1 MKVTNKYYGF
11 GLCFQ
16 SDIHLE
22 ELLPS
27 EAKADVFII
36 EGKTPDNLP
45 KQKKKGIL
53 YQATKNQFLLT
64 IPETGR
70 FYVQNGNK
78 IIFQR
83 FLEND
88 DKSIRVFL
96 LSTVLAALFIQRG
109 LFPLHAGSVNIN
121 GKGVLFSGISGAGK
135 SSMVTGYYKNG
146 FSILNDDVSL
156 ISEIDNKLMVI
167 PGFPRIKLW
176 VDTLKAFNEEPEN
189 FQKIRE
195 SIEKRNVP
203 IHHVFHSE
211 PIPVSEIYILAVRNS
226 PGIEKIEITG
236 IEKFNVLRRHTFR
249 YQFVEGLEMA
259 KEHFQ
264 TLSRLASDVKVYRLF
279 RPRKGF
285 FVKELMQA
293 VEEKKKE

>member
-1 MKVTNKYYGF
+1 MSETKKYFGF

-16 SDIHLE
+16 SDIPLD
-22 ELLPS
+22 ELLPC
-27 EAKADVFII
+27 EEKADVFII
-36 EGKTPDNLP
+36 EGRTPENLA

-53 YQATKNQFLLT
+53 YQAAKNQFLLT

-83 FLEND
+83 FKEND

-109 LFPLHAGSVNIN
+109 LFPLHSGSVNIN
-121 GKGVLFSGISGAGK
+121 GTAILFSGISGAGK
-135 SSMVTGYYKNG
+135 SSMVTGYYKQG
-146 FSILNDDVSL
+146 APVLNDDVTL
-156 ISEIDNKLMVI
+156 ITEIDNKLMVV

-176 VDTLKAFNEEPEN
+176 ADTLKAFDEN
-189 FQKIRE
+189 PDDYAKIRD
-195 SIEKRNVP
+195 SIEKRHVP
-203 IHHVFHSE
+203 IHDVFYNE
-211 PIPVSEIYILAVRNS
+211 PIPVSKIFILAVRNT
-226 PGIEKIEITG
+226 PGIEIKEVAG

-249 YQFVEGLEMA
+249 YQFIEGLEMT

-264 TLSRLASDVKVYRLF
+264 TISRIAEEVKVYRLF

-285 FVKELMQA
+285 FVPELIKA
-293 VEEKKKE
+293 VNEKLKD